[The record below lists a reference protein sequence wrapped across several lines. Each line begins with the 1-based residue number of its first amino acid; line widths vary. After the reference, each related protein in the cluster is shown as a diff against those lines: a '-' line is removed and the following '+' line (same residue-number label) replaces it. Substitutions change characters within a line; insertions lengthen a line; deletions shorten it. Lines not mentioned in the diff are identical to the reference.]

1 MGQSSVK
8 TTQWKTHS
16 ATYVVFQLQNVRP
29 ESNHEEAN
37 RQIKRKLMMYK
48 NKLKKKNGRLFYETI
63 DLDSE
68 KNQSH
73 KRGWGEAELF
83 WMKRLKR
90 CDNQIH

>member
-1 MGQSSVK
+1 
-8 TTQWKTHS
+8 
-16 ATYVVFQLQNVRP
+16 
-29 ESNHEEAN
+29 
-37 RQIKRKLMMYK
+37 MYK